1 MAIIT
6 LTTDL
11 GIKDYYVSA
20 IKGSILKILP
30 NAIIVDITHK
40 ITPFDTLQASFILKN
55 AYKEFPA
62 GTVHLIGI
70 NAEANNKIRHFAI
83 EMHQHFFVGADNGM
97 FSLMFDTIPTKTIL
111 LNNTLPTDSPSFPA
125 KDILVRTAC
134 HIAEKGEIDTLGKA
148 SPLLVERKLLQPII
162 NEKSIRGNVIF
173 VDGYENVITNITHEL
188 FNQVSNNRKFNVL
201 LKNSEYEGNKISLR
215 YNDVMEGEML
225 IMYGSSGYLEIAINK
240 GRASSLL
247 GLKPGD
253 TIRIEFE

>member
-30 NAIIVDITHK
+30 QATIVDITHQ
-40 ITPFDTLQASFILKN
+40 IAPFDILQASFILKN
-55 AYKEFPA
+55 AYKEFPE
-62 GTVHLIGI
+62 GTIHLIGI
-70 NAEANNKIRHFAI
+70 NSEVNNKVKHFAI
-83 EMHQHFFVGADNGM
+83 EMNQHFFVGADNGI
-97 FSLMFDTIPTKTIL
+97 FSLMFDSSPTKTIL
-111 LNNTLPTDSPSFPA
+111 LGNSLPTDSPSFPA

-134 HIAEKGEIDTLGKA
+134 YIAEKGEIDTLGKA
-148 SPLLVERKLLQPII
+148 GPLLVERKLLQPII

-173 VDGYENVITNITHEL
+173 VDGYENVITNITREL
-188 FNQVSNNRKFNVL
+188 FDGVSKNRKFNVFFR
-201 LKNSEYEGNKISLR
+201 NSDYDVNKVSLR
-215 YNDVMEGEML
+215 YNDVPEGEML
-225 IMYGSSGYLEIAINK
+225 IMYGSTGYLEIAINK
-240 GRASSLL
+240 GRASGLL